1 MNVRELQKIL
11 SKLDQNL
18 KIFVRQEPD
27 NTGDVE
33 INYYTLRKED
43 IKVDYVVDYETGD
56 EPEALLIGDDRCD

>member
-1 MNVRELQKIL
+1 MNVKELRKIL
-11 SKLDQNL
+11 SKLNPDL

-43 IKVDYVVDYETGD
+43 IKVDYVVDYETGE
-56 EPEALLIGDDRCD
+56 EPEAVLIGDDRYG